1 MQVKAI
7 LGCELVRIVLS
18 DSKAS
23 PMNSLSLRFLMVI
36 CLFACTSCV
45 VSEPYKV
52 TLLDGRE
59 FKTDS
64 KPEFNTKTG
73 YYKFRD
79 LSGKDALVRADEIQA
94 MHHL

>member
-1 MQVKAI
+1 M
-7 LGCELVRIVLS
+7 VLS
-18 DSKAS
+18 SSKTF
-23 PMNSLSLRFLMVI
+23 PMKSLLLHFRMVI
-36 CLFACTSCV
+36 CLFACTSCA
-45 VSEPYKV
+45 VSAPYKV